1 MSEIGINPIAAV
13 PFGGGAVIRN
23 PPTVTVLQPVAV
35 VSAQTPTIQWQ
46 YLSPIPR
53 AQAAYRIR
61 LLSQDG
67 SNVLFDTFETPV
79 SPAPPGFTALT
90 VDTFQVVL
98 PFILSNGNIYQ
109 VEVSASDGLD
119 FSLPVTVT
127 FAAALETVGD
137 LPDVTSVGSVYEI
150 GINGQGFMLA
160 DRPERPVR
168 RRSILLEPPRLAT
181 TDTPFT
187 EAVERYTMIGYS
199 NFVSGAGQRRLDRS
213 RSIDD
218 RYWQSEGVDPFEDG
232 ELRLLPDTEREVA
245 TTYSNPLTVVADEE
259 LYVLTGAKQFT
270 NVDEPGDTPVVF
282 TVDDATTIKS
292 VTSDGLF
299 WYATDGTN
307 IFRNDEPVD
316 PGSTPW
322 STIAADLIVW
332 CSDRIVAIED
342 DSGTAVFNTLAPDGT
357 EEVASGRFKF
367 EDATINAVTSGDGY
381 VWFSVDRAGVSEV
394 RAWQLGG
401 DPSSVSFTAF
411 TLPAGERVTGLGF
424 YLGNVFIRA
433 SSSEVAGDEQAYLY
447 RAVPN
452 DGVLTAQRL
461 TGLVDAGLDDGA
473 GVWGGTDRFAFFSW
487 QKMTADDRSGIGA
500 IDLST
505 GGWAKWVAASG
516 AAADGRVGSIV
527 SWRGRPT
534 FTVVGDGVYTTVS
547 DPVPSGWLRTSH
559 TDLGSSLS
567 KIVDDIRLVFEPL
580 PGSSSVTVLLSL
592 DGGNSYVQQGD
603 AVSFAGAK
611 EVTYRVGRAT
621 ATVGL
626 EIRLTA
632 DGLTPVVSV
641 AQVRVHPLSLR
652 DELVVLPINCADTL
666 SGLNG
671 QVLPES
677 GPGRGMQRIRFLENL
692 ISTRVK
698 FQDVDWPHTKQ
709 SSIWEVVDIDTSGP
723 GIYETRQNRRTES
736 AVATVTLRRPS

>member
-1 MSEIGINPIAAV
+1 MSEIGIDPIAGV

-53 AQAAYRIR
+53 AQTAYRIR

-67 SNVLFDTFETPV
+67 SAVLFDTFETPV
-79 SPAPPGFTALT
+79 SPAPPEFTTLT
-90 VDTFQVVL
+90 SDTFQVVL

-109 VEVSASDGLD
+109 VEVSASDGFD
-119 FSLPVTVT
+119 FSLPVTAT
-127 FAAALETVGD
+127 FAAALATVGD
-137 LPDVTSVGSVYEI
+137 IPDVLSVGSVYEI

-213 RSIDD
+213 RSVDD

-232 ELRLLPDTEREVA
+232 ELRLLPDTEREVV
-245 TTYSNPLTVVADEE
+245 TTYANPLTVVADEE

-282 TVDDATTIKS
+282 SVAAAGTVKS

-299 WYATDGTN
+299 WYATDGSN
-307 IFRNDEPVD
+307 IYRNDTAAD
-316 PGSTPW
+316 PSSAW
-322 STIAADLIVW
+322 STVDADLIVW
-332 CSDRIVAIED
+332 CSDRIVAVED
-342 DSGTAVFNTLAPDGT
+342 DSGDAIFTTLAPDGT
-357 EEVASGRFKF
+357 EEVAGGRFKF
-367 EDATINAVTSGDGY
+367 EDATITSVVAGDGY

-401 DPSSVSFTAF
+401 APESVSFTAF
-411 TLPAGERVTGLGF
+411 TLPAGETVTGLGF

-433 SSSEVAGDEQAYLY
+433 SCGCVAGGERAILY
-447 RAVPN
+447 RAIPSE
-452 DGVLTAQRL
+452 GVLNAQRV
-461 TGLVDAGLDDGA
+461 TGIAGSGLDQGS
-473 GVWGGTDRFAFFSW
+473 GVWGGNDRYAFFSW
-487 QKMTADDRSGIGA
+487 KQMVDADRSGVGA
-500 IDLST
+500 IDLAS
-505 GGWAKWVAASG
+505 GGWAKWLAASDTG
-516 AAADGRVGSIV
+516 ADGAVSSIV

-534 FTVVGDGVYTTVS
+534 FTVVGAGVYTTIN

-567 KIVDDIRLVFEPL
+567 KIVDDIRVVFELL

-592 DGGNSYVQQGD
+592 DNGNSYVQQG
-603 AVSFAGAK
+603 ATVGLAGSK
-611 EVTYRVGRAT
+611 EVTYQVGRAT

-632 DGLTPVVSV
+632 AGGVSPVLSL

-698 FQDVDWPHTKQ
+698 FQDVDWPRTKQ

-723 GIYETRQNRRTES
+723 GIYETRQNRRTDS
-736 AVATVTLRRPS
+736 AVATITLRRPS